1 MRRRSFGDEAAIEAA
16 TDHLLRK
23 FDPLNEQQVPPD
35 AALAAGAAALEPA
48 FLVAAADAAPETKT
62 VAHFVCDGVSD
73 HVEIND
79 ALAALPNPT
88 PVGGK
93 SAGPRGVVRLSEG
106 TFNGDDNDVT
116 LPGGTALLGGGTGT
130 LLYDMRF
137 LLNQECELG
146 NFGYTEVNARAGTE
160 AIVDANGSPN
170 ELLIHDIHVYQML
183 SPTSGFIDMSGSGS
197 GGRIWNNIVDVGLFV
212 TAMELNGAF
221 TVWDNRLVDFD
232 IGIQISNGDC
242 YVYDNDLD
250 TMATGIKITTSFAD
264 VAIGPNV
271 YRDVDTPFVDA
282 DTDVVETR
290 FTDIHTA
297 TWSLPG
303 AATINT
309 GVQRLYFPDRSF
321 IVAARLTA
329 DTAGTGSG
337 FNILDVHKNG
347 TTIFTTQANRPT
359 LAAGE
364 NDGGSSGPDV
374 RDIVAGEYLTIDIDA
389 LTATTP
395 AADLVALVRFVELP
409 AT

>member
-16 TDHLLRK
+16 TDHLLRR
-23 FDPLNEQQVPPD
+23 FDPLDEQQVPPD
-35 AALAAGAAALEPA
+35 AALAVGAGALEPA
-48 FLVAAADAAPETKT
+48 FLVAAADAAPETKA

-79 ALAALPNPT
+79 ALTALPNPT

-93 SAGPRGVVRLSEG
+93 SAGPRGIVRLSEG
-106 TFNGDDNDVT
+106 TFNGDDNDVNM
-116 LPGGTALLGGGTGT
+116 PGGTALLGSGTGT

-160 AIVDANGSPN
+160 AIIDASGSPD

-183 SPTSGFIDMSGSGS
+183 SPTSGFIDLSSSNS

-212 TAMELNGAF
+212 TGMELNGTF

-232 IGIQISNGDC
+232 IGIQVSGGDC
-242 YVYDNDLD
+242 YIYDNDLD
-250 TMATGIKITTSFAD
+250 TMATGIKLATAAAN
-264 VAIGPNV
+264 VVIGPNV
-271 YRDVDTPFVDA
+271 YRGVDTPFEDA
-282 DTDVVETR
+282 DTDVVKTR
-290 FTDIHTA
+290 FTDVHTA

-303 AATINT
+303 AATLNT
-309 GVQRLYFPDRSF
+309 GVQRLYFPERAF
-321 IVAARLTA
+321 ILAAILTA

-337 FNILDVHKNG
+337 SNTLDVHKDG
-347 TTIFTTQANRPT
+347 TTIFTTQGNRPT
-359 LAAGE
+359 LAAAA
-364 NDGGSSGPDV
+364 NNSGSKGPDV
-374 RDIVAGEYLTIDIDA
+374 RDIASGEYLTVDIDA
-389 LTATTP
+389 VTATTP
-395 AADLVALVRFVELP
+395 ASDLVALVRYAEVA